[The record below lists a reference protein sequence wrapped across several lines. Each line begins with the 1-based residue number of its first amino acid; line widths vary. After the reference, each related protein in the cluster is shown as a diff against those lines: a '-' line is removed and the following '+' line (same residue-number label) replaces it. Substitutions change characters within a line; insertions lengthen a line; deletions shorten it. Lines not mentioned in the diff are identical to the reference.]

1 MTKQSVTE
9 WIMDHN
15 TCFLLGAGCSL
26 CAKKPTIDRLT
37 EMVRDASSQ
46 AVQVLLGDIRGKGNR
61 KANVE
66 DLINYLLRMRQL
78 MDSRK
83 TPLGREDWR
92 IDTIDEELLN
102 IQKAIVEGVGADW
115 QPSEHH
121 ERFLVRLATS
131 KRRRPIDIFCLNYD
145 TVLEASMESIRVRY
159 TDGFVGSENAYFE
172 PSAFEQIPTNTV
184 FFRLYKLHGSVNWIR
199 DHADIVRRRPGSS
212 LADTPRA
219 VVYPAEQ
226 KYLQTQYGVYETL
239 MRLFR
244 DRLRDPD
251 NNNKLVVLGYS
262 FGDEHINAAIE
273 DGIRSPQSNLTV
285 HAFVGPEDDVEAQK
299 ARFELIASRCEHR
312 FNAVICNKYCVGPGL
327 DDAEWRD
334 ICGGELWKFENVV
347 NLLTEA
353 GNE

>member
-1 MTKQSVTE
+1 MSKQSVTE

-15 TCFLLGAGCSL
+15 TCFLLGAGCSI
-26 CAKKPTIDRLT
+26 CAGKPTIDRLT
-37 EMVRDASSQ
+37 EMVREASSHT
-46 AVQVLLGDIRGKGNR
+46 VQKLLDDLRGRGNR

-78 MDSRK
+78 MNSRR
-83 TPLGREDWR
+83 TPPGQEDWR
-92 IDTIDEELLN
+92 IETIDEEILN
-102 IQKAIVEGVGADW
+102 TQKAIVKAIGTDW
-115 QPSEHH
+115 QSSVHH

-131 KRRRPIDIFCLNYD
+131 NRRRPIDIFCLNYD
-145 TVLEASMESIRVRY
+145 TVLEASMESLRLRY

-172 PSAFEQIPTNTV
+172 PTAFEQIPTTTA

-199 DHADIVRRRPGSS
+199 DHDDIVRRRPGSS
-212 LADTPRA
+212 LGDTPRA

-251 NNNKLVVLGYS
+251 KNNKLVVFGYS

-273 DGIRSPQSNLTV
+273 DSIRSPQSNLTV

-299 ARFELIASRCEHR
+299 ATFELIASRCEHR
-312 FNAVICNKYCVGPGL
+312 FNAVICNKCYIGPGL
-327 DDAEWRD
+327 DDTGWRD

-347 NLLTEA
+347 SLLTGA